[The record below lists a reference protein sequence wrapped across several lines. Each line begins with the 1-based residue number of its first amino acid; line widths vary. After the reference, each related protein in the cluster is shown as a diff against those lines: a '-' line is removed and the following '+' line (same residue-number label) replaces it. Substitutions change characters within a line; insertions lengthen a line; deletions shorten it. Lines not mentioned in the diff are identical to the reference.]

1 MEPHEIMAESFRI
14 IEAEV
19 GPHPFAAAEWPV
31 VRRMIHASG
40 DLGLVRD
47 VVFTGGAVAGGVAA
61 LREGTPIVTD
71 VRMVAAGIH
80 RPSLE
85 ALGIGL
91 HCFIDDAEIGR
102 LAEVRGTTRSWCA
115 MEKAITAV
123 GDAVY
128 VIGNAPTALLA
139 LSAAVRSGEVRP
151 RLVLA
156 MPVGFVAVAQSK
168 EEALALGVP
177 VLAVRGRKGGSA
189 MAAAAVNAL
198 LLLARGV
205 ADSRSES
212 EEARLAERVGHTEE
226 ELPR

>member
-1 MEPHEIMAESFRI
+1 MGPDEILAESFRL

-19 GPHPFAAAEWPV
+19 SPHPFDAAEWPV

-47 VVFTGGAVAGGVAA
+47 VAFSAGAAAAGVRA

-71 VRMVAAGIH
+71 VRMVAVGVH

-91 HCFIDDAEIGR
+91 HCFIDDAEVGR
-102 LAEVRGTTRSWCA
+102 LAEAAGQTRSWCA
-115 MEKAITAV
+115 MEKAISAV

-139 LSAAVRSGEVRP
+139 LCAGVRRGAVRP
-151 RLVLA
+151 RLVVA
-156 MPVGFVAVAQSK
+156 MPVGFVAVAESK

-198 LLLARGV
+198 LRLAREG
-205 ADSRSES
+205 
-212 EEARLAERVGHTEE
+212 
-226 ELPR
+226 LPR